1 MITQEL
7 DDLVAAYRILA
18 AHGVIDAYGHVS
30 LRSPRNPERYYLA
43 RSVAP
48 ELVTEEDLIQYDLDS
63 NALDAEVGKSGRES
77 VNERFIHGEIYR
89 ARPDVMCV
97 VHNHS
102 PSVIPFSVTGVPMRA
117 LYHMASFI
125 GEGLPNFEIRDV
137 RKGTDLLVK
146 DAALGKALAATLAK
160 KPAALMRGHG
170 SVVVGE
176 NLPRAV
182 GRSVYLEQSARM
194 QMQAIALA
202 GPGGDIAYLDDA
214 EVQACLDHLP
224 DAGFNM
230 LNWGKQTDIAE
241 VKERVGDRM
250 CLMGNV
256 NPLEVGVRGT
266 PEEVREATLDVLEK
280 GGDRGMILSV
290 GGGTSPGMPRQN
302 ILAMLAALN
311 EFNGKK

>member
-1 MITQEL
+1 MEHL

-18 AHGVIDAYGHVS
+18 QYGVIDAYGHVS
-30 LRSPRNPERYYLA
+30 IRSPSNPQRYVIA
-43 RSVAP
+43 RSLAP
-48 ELVTEEDLIQYDLDS
+48 EVVQVDDLMEYDLDS
-63 NALDAEVGKSGRES
+63 NPLDARGRES
-77 VNERFIHGEIYR
+77 VRERFIHGEIYR

-146 DAALGKALAATLAK
+146 DAALGKALAGTLAK

-170 SVVVGE
+170 AVVVGE

-202 GPGGDIAYLDDA
+202 GAGGSITYFDDA
-214 EVQACLDHLP
+214 EVQASVARQDYYRAWPLWRAKALDRP
-224 DAGFNM
+224 
-230 LNWGKQTDIAE
+230 
-241 VKERVGDRM
+241 
-250 CLMGNV
+250 
-256 NPLEVGVRGT
+256 
-266 PEEVREATLDVLEK
+266 
-280 GGDRGMILSV
+280 
-290 GGGTSPGMPRQN
+290 
-302 ILAMLAALN
+302 
-311 EFNGKK
+311 

>member
-1 MITQEL
+1 MEEL
-7 DDLVAAYRILA
+7 QDLVAAYRILA

-30 LRSPRNPERYYLA
+30 LRSPRNPQRYFLA

-48 ELVTEEDLIQYDLDS
+48 ELVSEEDLIQYDLDS

-117 LYHMASFI
+117 LYHMAAFI

-146 DAALGKALAATLAK
+146 DAALGRALAATLAK

-202 GPGGDIAYLDDA
+202 GAGGSITYFDDA
-214 EVQACLDHLP
+214 EVQAS
-224 DAGFNM
+224 
-230 LNWGKQTDIAE
+230 IA
-241 VKERVGDRM
+241 RQDYYRAW
-250 CLMGNV
+250 
-256 NPLEVGVRGT
+256 PLWR
-266 PEEVREATLDVLEK
+266 AK
-280 GGDRGMILSV
+280 
-290 GGGTSPGMPRQN
+290 
-302 ILAMLAALN
+302 AL
-311 EFNGKK
+311 KHHP

>member
-1 MITQEL
+1 MQEL
-7 DDLVAAYRILA
+7 EDLVAAYRILSS
-18 AHGVIDAYGHVS
+18 HGVIDAYGHVS

-48 ELVTEEDLIQYDLDS
+48 ELVNEEDLIQYDLDS
-63 NALDAEVGKSGRES
+63 HPIDDNGRES
-77 VNERFIHGEIYR
+77 VHERFIHGEIYR

-137 RKGTDLLVK
+137 RKGSDLLVK
-146 DAALGKALAATLAK
+146 DAALGKALAGTLAK

-170 SVVVGE
+170 AVVVGE

-194 QMQAIALA
+194 QMQAMLLA
-202 GPGGDIAYLDDA
+202 GEKGGNTYMDDA
-214 EVQACLDHLP
+214 EVKASVPVQNYNRAWPMWREKAL
-224 DAGFNM
+224 ARAR
-230 LNWGKQTDIAE
+230 AE
-241 VKERVGDRM
+241 
-250 CLMGNV
+250 
-256 NPLEVGVRGT
+256 RG
-266 PEEVREATLDVLEK
+266 
-280 GGDRGMILSV
+280 
-290 GGGTSPGMPRQN
+290 QQ
-302 ILAMLAALN
+302 
-311 EFNGKK
+311 

>member
-1 MITQEL
+1 MITEEL
-7 DDLVAAYRILA
+7 KDLVAAYRILA

-63 NALDAEVGKSGRES
+63 NALDAAVGKSGRES

-194 QMQAIALA
+194 QMQAMALA
-202 GPGGDIAYLDDA
+202 GADGKITYFDDA
-214 EVQACLDHLP
+214 EVQAS
-224 DAGFNM
+224 
-230 LNWGKQTDIAE
+230 IA
-241 VKERVGDRM
+241 RQDYYRAW
-250 CLMGNV
+250 
-256 NPLEVGVRGT
+256 PLWR
-266 PEEVREATLDVLEK
+266 AK
-280 GGDRGMILSV
+280 
-290 GGGTSPGMPRQN
+290 
-302 ILAMLAALN
+302 ALN
-311 EFNGKK
+311 RP

>member
-1 MITQEL
+1 MNEL
-7 DDLVAAYRILA
+7 EDLVAAYRILA

-43 RSVAP
+43 RSLAP
-48 ELVTEEDLIQYDLDS
+48 ELVTLEDLIQYDLDS
-63 NALDAEVGKSGRES
+63 NPVDAEGRES
-77 VNERFIHGEIYR
+77 VLERFIHGEIYR
-89 ARPDVMCV
+89 TRPQVMCV

-117 LYHMASFI
+117 LFHMASFI

-146 DAALGKALAATLAK
+146 DAALGKALAATLAG

-176 NLPRAV
+176 SLPRAV

-202 GPGGDIAYLDDA
+202 GPGGPVTWLDEA
-214 EVQACLDHLP
+214 EVQAS
-224 DAGFNM
+224 
-230 LNWGKQTDIAE
+230 IA
-241 VKERVGDRM
+241 RQDYYRAW
-250 CLMGNV
+250 
-256 NPLEVGVRGT
+256 PLWR
-266 PEEVREATLDVLEK
+266 AK
-280 GGDRGMILSV
+280 
-290 GGGTSPGMPRQN
+290 
-302 ILAMLAALN
+302 AL
-311 EFNGKK
+311 